1 MSMLRKFG
9 LSNKFNDLRIY
20 CAMILTADAGEI
32 LAPPGPGTSETITIL
47 HKMCGED
54 AAADLPGFAVAG

>member
-1 MSMLRKFG
+1 
-9 LSNKFNDLRIY
+9 
-20 CAMILTADAGEI
+20 MILTADAGEI